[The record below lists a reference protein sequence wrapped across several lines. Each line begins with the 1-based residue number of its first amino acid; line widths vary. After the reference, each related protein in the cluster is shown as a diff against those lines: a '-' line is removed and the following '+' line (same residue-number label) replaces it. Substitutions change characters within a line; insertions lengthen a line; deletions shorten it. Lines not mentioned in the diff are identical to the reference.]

1 MNSYAERQRAQNA
14 RRDAL
19 ARLRLVR
26 PLTSEER
33 AEEDRL
39 ERLLEL
45 RVWRAQQREVERR
58 IAAREKE
65 LTR

>member
-1 MNSYAERQRAQNA
+1 MTAYAERQRAQNA

-33 AEEDRL
+33 DEEARL
-39 ERLLEL
+39 ERCLQM
-45 RVWRAQQREVERR
+45 RVWRAQQREIEQR

>member
-1 MNSYAERQRAQNA
+1 MTAYAERQRAQNA

-33 AEEDRL
+33 DEEARL
-39 ERLLEL
+39 ERLLQM

-65 LTR
+65 LTQ

>member
-19 ARLRLVR
+19 TRLRLVR

-33 AEEDRL
+33 DEEARL
-39 ERLLEL
+39 ERCLQM
-45 RVWRAQQREVERR
+45 RVWRAQQREVEQR
-58 IAAREKE
+58 IAAREQE